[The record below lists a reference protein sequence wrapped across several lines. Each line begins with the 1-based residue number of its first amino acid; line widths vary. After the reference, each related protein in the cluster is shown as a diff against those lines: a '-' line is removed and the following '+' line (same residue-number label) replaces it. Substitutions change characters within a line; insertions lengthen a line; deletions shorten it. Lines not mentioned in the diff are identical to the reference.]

1 MGTGTEL
8 DLIGVLKE
16 LTSVNR
22 ELRSEIRQLRED
34 FNPEIRSSRIIELRQ
49 EQDRKESEAI
59 ARADMKFQQR
69 QAQKR
74 KGAHETHSRLKCET
88 AESTS

>member
-34 FNPEIRSSRIIELRQ
+34 FNPQIRTSKILELKA
-49 EQDRKESEAI
+49 EEDRKADEAI
-59 ARADMKFQQR
+59 TKAH
-69 QAQKR
+69 QKR
-74 KGAHETHSRLKCET
+74 LDRKKKLETQLKDCV
-88 AESTS
+88 